1 MTIMK
6 SISCSNSNLLVS
18 DDLHFETKFHRCFL
32 NIIIFWSRWT
42 CMTFSDENTEIQ
54 RDYIMWKISGF
65 LFHSLELVFRVVL
78 FSLLTLNVNIH
89 NMVTI
94 LIFLKKFKYSPIECV
109 YVCTHAHARLTK
121 RRKKQS
127 HFGANIIFSCWT
139 NEAQFLVF
147 IPSKFCPCYWAY
159 IFLNQK
165 NIVEVMLCWLGLK
178 AYYLWL

>member
-1 MTIMK
+1 MDMH
-6 SISCSNSNLLVS
+6 
-18 DDLHFETKFHRCFL
+18 DFF
-32 NIIIFWSRWT
+32 RWKYWNPKRLYNVKDIRLFIP
-42 CMTFSDENTEIQ
+42 FSWACVQ
-54 RDYIMWKISGF
+54 SSSF
-65 LFHSLELVFRVVL
+65 L

-89 NMVTI
+89 NMVAI
-94 LIFLKKFKYSPIECV
+94 LIFLKEFKYSPIECV
-109 YVCTHAHARLTK
+109 YVCTHAHAHLTK

-127 HFGANIIFSCWT
+127 HFGANIIFIRWS